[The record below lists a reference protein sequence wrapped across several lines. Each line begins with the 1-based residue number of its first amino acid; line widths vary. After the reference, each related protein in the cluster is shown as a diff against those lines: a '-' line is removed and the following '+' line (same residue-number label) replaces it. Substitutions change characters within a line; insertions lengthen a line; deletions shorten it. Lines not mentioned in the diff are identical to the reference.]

1 MCGIVGFYGDNTEVV
16 DTLIAGL
23 KRLEYRG
30 YDSAGVAVVSPS
42 GDLDIIKATGKVA
55 ELENKVNTQGVK
67 SLNTGIAHT
76 RWATHG
82 EPSEVNAHPHISYD
96 GKIAVVHNGI
106 IENYKSIK
114 VKLESE
120 GVVFQSR
127 TDTEVIAHLIAK
139 FFTTD
144 LKEAVLEAVS
154 HLEGAFAFAVIHKD
168 YPERII
174 ATKKGSPLVLGVGS
188 ALESPDGVSRN
199 EIIIASDVSAI
210 INKTKNVIY
219 LEDEELVDIENGDFH
234 IHDFKN
240 NKVFKPIQTV
250 DWNDEQATKEGWE
263 HFLIKEIMEQ
273 PQSIIESIRGRVD
286 IENGNVVFGGLIDVK
301 DRMASINKVILL
313 GIGTSFY
320 SCKLGEMFFEDIV
333 GITAKAE
340 MSPEF
345 KYKSNCI
352 DENTWVI
359 ALSQSG
365 ETADTISSIQEAKQ
379 KGALVT
385 GIVNSVGS
393 TIARITDAGVYN
405 HIGPE
410 ISVASTK
417 AFASQALILLMHAVY
432 LARLRNMSLADGQ
445 EFLTEIK
452 ELPKLIK
459 TALENNG
466 RIKEIASRYYQSTSI
481 FYLGRKF
488 NYPIALE
495 GALKLKEISYK
506 THAEGLSGGELKHGF
521 IAQIDE
527 TKPTIALLPSDSLYS
542 KMASNVEEVIAR
554 KGKVIA
560 VLTDPESDLINMVND
575 YIVVPKTSEYLQP
588 IVNNVV
594 LQLFAYHCSVLNGL
608 DVDKPRN
615 LAKSVTVE

>member
-1 MCGIVGFYGDNTEVV
+1 MCGIVGFYGHETEVV

-30 YDSAGVAVVSPS
+30 YDSAGIALVNSA
-42 GDLDIIKATGKVA
+42 GALDFTKSQGKVA
-55 ELENKVNTQGVK
+55 ELESKVLSKNIK
-67 SLNTGIAHT
+67 SKNTGIAHT

-82 EPSEVNAHPHISYD
+82 EPSEVNAHPHTSYD
-96 GKIAVVHNGI
+96 FKIAVVHNGI
-106 IENYKSIK
+106 IENYKVLKSN
-114 VKLESE
+114 LEAE
-120 GVVFQSR
+120 GVVFLSK
-127 TDTEVIAHLIAK
+127 TDTEVIGHLIAK
-139 FFTTD
+139 FYRGD
-144 LKEAVLEAVS
+144 IKQAVLEAITM
-154 HLEGAFAFAVIHKD
+154 LEGAFAFAVIHQD
-168 YPERII
+168 EPGRII
-174 ATKKGSPLVLGVGS
+174 AAKKGSPLVLGIGS
-188 ALESPDGVSRN
+188 ALESGGS

-219 LEDEELVDIENGDFH
+219 LEDEELVDIESGDFH

-240 NKVFKPIQTV
+240 NKLRKPVVAV
-250 DWNDEQATKEGWE
+250 DWNDEQATKEGWD

-273 PQSIIESIRGRVD
+273 PSSVVETIRGRTD
-286 IENGNVVFGGLIDVK
+286 LDNGNVVFGGLLDVK
-301 DRMASINKVILL
+301 ERIQSINKVILL
-313 GIGTSFY
+313 GIGTSY
-320 SCKLGEMFFEDIV
+320 YAAKLGEMYFEHIV

-359 ALSQSG
+359 AISQSG
-365 ETADTISSIQEAKQ
+365 ETADTISGILEAKQ

-417 AFASQALILLMHAVY
+417 AFTSQTLLLLMHAVY
-432 LARLRNMSLADGQ
+432 LARFKDMSLADGQ
-445 EFLTEIK
+445 EFIREIQNLPNLIK
-452 ELPKLIK
+452 ESLK
-459 TALENNG
+459 NSYH
-466 RIKEIASRYYQSTSI
+466 IKEIAKKYHKATSF

-495 GALKLKEISYK
+495 GTMKLKEINYSC
-506 THAEGLSGGELKHGF
+506 HAEGLSGGELKHGF

-527 TKPTIALLPSDSLYS
+527 TKPTLALVPSDSIYS
-542 KMASNVEEVIAR
+542 KMCSNVEEVIAR

-560 VLTDPESDLINMVND
+560 VLTDPMSDLIPQVAEH
-575 YIVVPKTSEYLQP
+575 IIVPKTNELLQP
-588 IVNNVV
+588 IVNNIA
-594 LQLFAYHCSVLNGL
+594 LQLFAYHCSNLSGF